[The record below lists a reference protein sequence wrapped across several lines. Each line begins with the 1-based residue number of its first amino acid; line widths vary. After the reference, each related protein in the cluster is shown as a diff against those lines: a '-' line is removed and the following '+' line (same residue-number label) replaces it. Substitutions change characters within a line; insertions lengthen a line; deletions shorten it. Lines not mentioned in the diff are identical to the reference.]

1 MEFLIILAVGLGL
14 MMWFSSRGRA
24 KQEQM
29 LEQTINSL
37 EPGTWVRTTT
47 GFYGIFSDID
57 GDVVILETPSGE
69 ETYWAKRSIFQIG
82 DPPFASTEAD
92 DDESVTEVT
101 SESEG
106 TDLESPVEL
115 YDTDL
120 RDDETKPESRS

>member
-1 MEFLIILAVGLGL
+1 MEFLIILAVGFGL

-29 LEQTINSL
+29 LEQTINAL

-57 GDVVILETPSGE
+57 GEVVILETPSGE

-82 DPPFASTEAD
+82 DPPFASTD
-92 DDESVTEVT
+92 DDDNELVPQMPAESDD
-101 SESEG
+101 
-106 TDLESPVEL
+106 TDRESPVEI
-115 YDTDL
+115 YDADS
-120 RDDETKPESRS
+120 RDDDDKPEARS

>member
-29 LEQTINSL
+29 LEQTINAL

-82 DPPFASTEAD
+82 DPPFASTDTD
-92 DDESVTEVT
+92 DDESVPEATDA
-101 SESEG
+101 SDQ

-120 RDDETKPESRS
+120 RDDETKP